1 MLIWTFSSIPLHT
14 LLSPPETTLPPHP
27 PIHASKSHFPGRCSC
42 THIDGASPYT
52 AVPLRSSCLEG
63 HVLGLLFVCWFVL
76 RCMSK
81 QHISFLVAETVCSSP
96 KPAVWSAWE
105 TGGTEAWLGQLEPA
119 SPNLHQPILKPHQI
133 NTQSNEMHCIGYN
146 NSLNLWPLGAAPGRG
161 SAVYDWSLTLF
172 KLFSVWCQIAP
183 ESSYWSKPQE

>member
-1 MLIWTFSSIPLHT
+1 MVTNIRTSLCPHESFILPDLLHSLSSKCSFELSHPSHCTHFCLHLRPHSLLTHPFMLQNLI
-14 LLSPPETTLPPHP
+14 
-27 PIHASKSHFPGRCSC
+27 FPG
-42 THIDGASPYT
+42 G
-52 AVPLRSSCLEG
+52 VPAPTLMGLAPTQLCLRSSCLEG

-96 KPAVWSAWE
+96 KLAVWSAWE

-146 NSLNLWPLGAAPGRG
+146 NSLNL
-161 SAVYDWSLTLF
+161 
-172 KLFSVWCQIAP
+172 
-183 ESSYWSKPQE
+183 